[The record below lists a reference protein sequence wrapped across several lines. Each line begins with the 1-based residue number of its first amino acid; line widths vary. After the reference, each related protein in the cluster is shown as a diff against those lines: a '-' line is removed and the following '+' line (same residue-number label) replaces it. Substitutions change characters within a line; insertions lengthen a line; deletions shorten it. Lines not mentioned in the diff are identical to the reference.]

1 MFDRIRKYF
10 KVRKNRKSLKEIECH
25 LEHILHAND
34 DILADSVKQ
43 EGKALIQET
52 RSMDPGKIDESL
64 KFIEKAP
71 LRAAKIFPKTNFP
84 VLREYADIIT
94 VAFSVAFG
102 IRALYLQ
109 PFKIPTSSMQP
120 TLFGI
125 HYVRDENT
133 IPHLS
138 SFLNYALFSAQK
150 ADLTV
155 KRDGYFDLGS
165 SQTYT
170 HMFFLDKTRFK
181 IGGLGYELPGD
192 RDQMLKYCFKVRT
205 SEDFNR
211 LANTEF
217 KEGRVLCNGWLSL
230 GDHLFVDRYT
240 YHLRDPR
247 RGDVVVFITENL
259 PCGGP
264 GKFFYI
270 KRLIG
275 MPGDTL
281 KIVDGEVN
289 VKEKGSDKFIPITD
303 FNIEGLNKVYSW
315 KGGYHGHEPR
325 ESLAHE
331 AEVEIPLDCY
341 FMMGDNSANSWDSRS
356 WGFVPRRNIVGKAS
370 FVFWPFSRRWGLVDT
385 VKPLDVDTTE
395 GFPEMELQ

>member
-1 MFDRIRKYF
+1 MFDGIKRYF
-10 KVRKNRKSLKEIECH
+10 KVRKNRKSLKEIEYH
-25 LEHILHAND
+25 LEHILHMND
-34 DILADSVKQ
+34 DILADSVKR
-43 EGKALIQET
+43 EGKALIEET
-52 RSMDPGKIDESL
+52 RLMDSGKIEDSL

-84 VLREYADIIT
+84 VLREYADIIA

-133 IPHLS
+133 LPHLPS
-138 SFLNYALFSAQK
+138 GLNYSLFSAQR

-155 KRDGYFDLGS
+155 KRDGYFDIGS
-165 SQTYT
+165 AQTYT
-170 HMFFLDKTRFK
+170 HMFFFDRTRFK
-181 IGGLGYELPGD
+181 IGGLGYDLPGD
-192 RDQMLKYCFKVRT
+192 RDQVLKYCFKVRNLK
-205 SEDFNR
+205 DFAR
-211 LANTEF
+211 LDNTEF
-217 KEGRVLCNGWLSL
+217 KEGDVLSNGWLSL

-240 YHLRDPR
+240 YHFRDPR

-289 VKEKGSDKFIPITD
+289 VKEKSSDKFVPITD
-303 FNIEGLNKVYSW
+303 FNVKGLDKVYSW
-315 KGGYHGHEPR
+315 KGGYHGHLPE
-325 ESLAHE
+325 ECLANG
-331 AEVEIPLDCY
+331 AEVEIPRDSY
-341 FMMGDNSANSWDSRS
+341 FMMGDNSANSSDSRY
-356 WGFVPRRNIVGKAS
+356 WGFVPRRNIVGNAL

-385 VKPLDVDTTE
+385 VEPLDVETTE
-395 GFPEMELQ
+395 GFPQMELQ